1 MRCDASD
8 DCVGSCESA
17 ASDAPLGGPADDC
30 APAPPTSAIAASA
43 ATAELAK
50 RSAALLIE
58 EVQVLGVD
66 RDRHAVAETQLHVR
80 RERGDE
86 VRPRPDD
93 ARLVLARELVR
104 VGGPPC
110 PRLARVPPEGPPPLG
125 PRCLAGLVVGP
136 HLRP

>member
-93 ARLVLARELVR
+93 ARLVLAGELVR
-104 VGGPPC
+104 VGGRLC
-110 PRLARVPPEGPPPLG
+110 LDLARVDLEVRHRLASE
-125 PRCLAGLVVGP
+125 CLD
-136 HLRP
+136 